1 MDAFNGVFYQVITIL
16 TFGFVIALFVWMPSK
31 RDLRRL
37 AARDAARDLGLRG
50 QLERRCGETVT
61 LVLDDMNAAVGAP
74 ELVGTLEDVDDE
86 WVLVERAGAQEGA
99 RLVAVRLE
107 SIRAL
112 EEK

>member
-1 MDAFNGVFYQVITIL
+1 MDAFNEVFYQVISIL

-31 RDLRRL
+31 SDLRRL

-50 QLERRCGETVT
+50 QLERRRGETVT

-86 WVLVERAGAQEGA
+86 WALVERAGVQGDAQ
-99 RLVAVRLE
+99 LVAVRLE
-107 SIRAL
+107 GIRAI